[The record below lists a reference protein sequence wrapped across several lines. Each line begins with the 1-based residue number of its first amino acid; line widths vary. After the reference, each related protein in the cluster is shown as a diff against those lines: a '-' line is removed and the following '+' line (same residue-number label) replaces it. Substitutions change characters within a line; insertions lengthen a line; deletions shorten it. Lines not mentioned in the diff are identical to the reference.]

1 MELYLDS
8 ADRQEIEEAFGFGFL
23 DGLTTTPTFMHRHG
37 IEDIDGYLLE
47 IAEVVPVLQV
57 EALGE
62 TSDEIR
68 GEACLA
74 GGDPRVAVAC
84 DESVHLPGALDSFLL
99 VWPRKTRV
107 AANSPSLWPTM
118 SSVTKTFRC

>member
-47 IAEVVPVLQV
+47 IAEVV
-57 EALGE
+57 
-62 TSDEIR
+62 TSVR
-68 GEACLA
+68 
-74 GGDPRVAVAC
+74 
-84 DESVHLPGALDSFLL
+84 F
-99 VWPRKTRV
+99 
-107 AANSPSLWPTM
+107 
-118 SSVTKTFRC
+118 